1 MDERLLEQLW
11 TELDGPSSAL
21 AAVSFS
27 GPARG
32 LPSVYEV
39 SELASATVGLATL
52 AVAELHALRTGQGL
66 RAVHVDR
73 AHADAA
79 FLCERHL
86 RALGWQ
92 LPEVWD
98 PLAGDYLTR
107 DGFIRLHTNYSY
119 HRDAVLRVLSLAAAS
134 VTREQLAALV
144 ASWDG
149 EPLEAAVVA
158 AGGCAAK
165 LRSPAEWRAHP
176 QGQAL
181 ASAPLFELTV
191 SPAPGAPRAGLLEAP
206 RAGALSSS
214 DRDRARDPRQVG
226 AAVGAEW
233 STELSARSTL
243 EMPLAGVRVLDL
255 TRVIAGP
262 IGTRFLAAYGADV
275 LRVDP
280 PGFEEVGALLCEV
293 TAGKRRCALQL
304 REPADRERFLEL
316 VRAADVIVHG
326 YRGDA
331 LERLGLSNDVL
342 RQHNPNAVIVCHN
355 AYGWTGPWAAR
366 RGFDSLV
373 QMSCGIAWRGREVTG
388 KERPVPL
395 PAQALDHGTGYLIA
409 AAAARGLTRRAQ
421 TGQASVTRLSLART
435 AQLLM
440 ELGDLGAI
448 AGTAQQ
454 PSAAVLEEADTA
466 LGRVQRVRCPGGVE
480 GIEPEWAIPAGPL
493 GSDPP
498 RFQI

>member
-11 TELDGPSSAL
+11 TELGGPSAAL

-27 GPARG
+27 GPKRG
-32 LPSVYEV
+32 LPSVCEV
-39 SELASATVGLATL
+39 SALASASIGLATL
-52 AVAELHALRTGQGL
+52 AMAELHAERTGEAL

-98 PLAGDYLTR
+98 PLAGDYPTR

-119 HRDAVLRVLSLAAAS
+119 HRDAVLGVLGLAVGAA
-134 VTREQLAALV
+134 TREQVAALV
-144 ASWDG
+144 ARWDG
-149 EPLEAAVVA
+149 EPLEAAIVA
-158 AGGCAAK
+158 ANGCAAK
-165 LRSPAEWRAHP
+165 LRSPAEWRVHP

-181 ASAPLFELTV
+181 TSAALFELTI
-191 SPAPGAPRAGLLEAP
+191 SPAS
-206 RAGALSSS
+206 GALVLQ
-214 DRDRARDPRQVG
+214 RAADEIESADKP
-226 AAVGAEW
+226 
-233 STELSARSTL
+233 LS
-243 EMPLAGVRVLDL
+243 GVRVLDL

-304 REPADRERFLEL
+304 HEPADRERFLEL
-316 VRAADVIVHG
+316 VRAAHVIVHG

-331 LERLGLSNDVL
+331 LERLGLGNDVL

-440 ELGDLGAI
+440 EQGDLGAI
-448 AGTAQQ
+448 TGTAQQ
-454 PSAAVLEEADTA
+454 PSAALLEEADTA
-466 LGRVQRVRCPGGVE
+466 LGRVQRVRCPAGAE
-480 GIEPEWAIPAGPL
+480 GIEPAWTIPAGPL

-498 RFQI
+498 RFQF

>member
-1 MDERLLEQLW
+1 MDQRLLEQLW
-11 TELDGPSSAL
+11 RELQGPGSAL
-21 AAVSFS
+21 EAVRFT
-27 GPARG
+27 GPLRG

-39 SELASATVGLATL
+39 SALASASIAAATL
-52 AVAELHALRTGQGL
+52 AVADLHAARTGSPL
-66 RAVHVDR
+66 RAVHVER

-79 FLCERHL
+79 FACERHL

-98 PLAGDYLTR
+98 PLAGDYPTR
-107 DGFIRLHTNYSY
+107 DGYIRLHTNYSY
-119 HRDAVLRVLSLAAAS
+119 HRDAVLRVLGLVAGAA
-134 VTREQLAALV
+134 TREQVAALV
-144 ASWDG
+144 AGWDG
-149 EPLEAAVVA
+149 EQLEHAVVE

-165 LRSPAEWRAHP
+165 LRSPDAWRAHA

-181 ASAPLFELTV
+181 LSEPLFDLT
-191 SPAPGAPRAGLLEAP
+191 STPAAVQAALGAGRFVFA
-206 RAGALSSS
+206 S
-214 DRDRARDPRQVG
+214 G
-226 AAVGAEW
+226 AADGGGV
-233 STELSARSTL
+233 
-243 EMPLAGVRVLDL
+243 LAGVRVLDL

-326 YRGDA
+326 YRGAA
-331 LERLGLSNDVL
+331 LDGLGLGNYVL

-355 AYGWTGPWAAR
+355 AYGWTGPWAKR

-373 QMSCGIAWRGREVTG
+373 QMSCGIAWRGRDVSG
-388 KERPVPL
+388 QARPVPL
-395 PAQALDHGTGYLIA
+395 PAQALDHATGYLIA
-409 AAAARGLTRRAQ
+409 AAATRALTRRAQ
-421 TGQASVTRLSLART
+421 TGATSVVRLSLART
-435 AQLLM
+435 ARLLM

-448 AGTAQQ
+448 EGAAPQ
-454 PSAAVLEEADTA
+454 PEAAVMEEADTSM
-466 LGRVQRVRCPGGVE
+466 GRVRRVRCPGRIE
-480 GIEPEWAIPAGPL
+480 GIEPAWRIPAGAL
-493 GSDPP
+493 GIDPA
-498 RFQI
+498 RFGTRLHAHEY

>member
-11 TELDGPSSAL
+11 RELDGPDAAL
-21 AAVSFS
+21 AAVQLF
-27 GPARG
+27 GPVRG

-39 SELASATVGLATL
+39 SALASATIALATL
-52 AVAELHALRTGQGL
+52 AVAELHAERTGERL
-66 RAVHVDR
+66 RAVRVDR

-98 PLAGDYLTR
+98 PLAGDFATR

-119 HRDAVLRVLSLAAAS
+119 HRDALLRVLGRASSL
-134 VTREQLAALV
+134 TREQVAAHV
-144 ASWDG
+144 AEWDG
-149 EPLEAAVVA
+149 ERLEQQVVA

-165 LRSPAEWRAHP
+165 LRSAEEWRAHP
-176 QGQAL
+176 QGRAL
-181 ASAPLFELTV
+181 ASTPVLDV
-191 SPAPGAPRAGLLEAP
+191 STSPGSLSEEGERRPH
-206 RAGALSSS
+206 GAVADGWGASNKTW
-214 DRDRARDPRQVG
+214 QHG
-226 AAVGAEW
+226 AA
-233 STELSARSTL
+233 
-243 EMPLAGVRVLDL
+243 LAGVRVLDL

-304 REPADRERFLEL
+304 REPADRARFLEL
-316 VRAADVIVHG
+316 VRAADLIVHG

-331 LERLGLSNDVL
+331 LERLGLGNDVL
-342 RQHNPNAVIVCHN
+342 REHNPNAVIVCHN
-355 AYGWTGPWAAR
+355 AYGWSGPLATR

-388 KERPVPL
+388 KDRPVPL
-395 PAQALDHGTGYLIA
+395 PAQALDHATGYLIA
-409 AAAARGLTRRAQ
+409 AAAVRGLTRRMQ
-421 TGQASVTRLSLART
+421 TGLASITRLSLART
-435 AQLLM
+435 AHLLM
-440 ELGDLGAI
+440 EQGDSGAI
-448 AGTAQQ
+448 TGSAQ
-454 PSAAVLEEADTA
+454 PPIAALLEEAETSM
-466 LGRVQRVRCPGGVE
+466 GRVQRVRCPGSID
-480 GIEPEWAIPAGPL
+480 GIEPRWTIPAGPL
-493 GSDPP
+493 GSDAPEFT
-498 RFQI
+498 RDARTC

>member
-1 MDERLLEQLW
+1 MDERLLLERLW
-11 TELDGPSSAL
+11 TELGGPGSAL
-21 AAVSFS
+21 AAVRFS
-27 GPARG
+27 GPQRG
-32 LPSVYEV
+32 LPSVFEV
-39 SELASATVGLATL
+39 SALASATVGLATL
-52 AVAELHALRTGQGL
+52 AVAELHATRTGKAM

-86 RALGWQ
+86 RGLGWQ

-119 HRDAVLRVLSLAAAS
+119 HRDAALRVLGLAGAS
-134 VTREQLAALV
+134 ATREQVAALV
-144 ASWDG
+144 ERWEG
-149 EPLEAAVVA
+149 EQLEAAVVA
-158 AGGCAAK
+158 AGGCAAM

-181 ASAPLFELTV
+181 AGAPVFELTDA
-191 SPAPGAPRAGLLEAP
+191 SSGLARGRPGTPRRSSAAGRSAYEQDMA
-206 RAGALSSS
+206 AESGDGSS
-214 DRDRARDPRQVG
+214 
-226 AAVGAEW
+226 AVGKP
-233 STELSARSTL
+233 LS
-243 EMPLAGVRVLDL
+243 GVRVLDL

-304 REPADRERFLEL
+304 REPADRGRFLEL
-316 VRAADVIVHG
+316 VRDADVIVHG

-331 LERLGLSNDVL
+331 LERLGLGNDVL
-342 RQHNPNAVIVCHN
+342 RQHNPHAVVVSHN

-388 KERPVPL
+388 KAQPVPL

-409 AAAARGLTRRAQ
+409 AAATRGLTRRAQ

-440 ELGDLGAI
+440 EQGDLGAI
-448 AGTAQQ
+448 TGVAQQ
-454 PSAAVLEEADTA
+454 PSAAWLEEADTM
-466 LGRVQRVRCPGGVE
+466 LGRVQRLRCPGSLE
-480 GIEPEWAIPAGPL
+480 GIEPQWTIPAGAL

-498 RFQI
+498 SFNF